1 MLRLFILATF
11 FICQLAFYGQETV
24 QWMSWDQMVKKRAT
38 DSIKKKVF
46 IDLYTGWCGWGKR
59 MDGTTFKDPNIVSY
73 MNQNYYSVKF
83 DAETRDTVQF
93 NNHTFI
99 NSDPSFIKTNPKS
112 RGKTHWFAHSLLD
125 GSLSYPSYV
134 ILDENLTRLMI
145 YKGFKDTEKLL
156 GILLFFSSDQHK
168 FYHNYLNASWQ
179 KTIEKK

>member
-46 IDLYTGWCGWGKR
+46 IDLYTGWCGWCKR

-83 DAETRDTVQF
+83 DAETRDTVKF
-93 NNHTFI
+93 NNHTFQ
-99 NSDPSFIKTNPKS
+99 SCPIKSNEFEKKVANDCCDKDTS
-112 RGKTHWFAHSLLD
+112 AWAWI
-125 GSLSYPSYV
+125 YPSH
-134 ILDENLTRLMI
+134 T
-145 YKGFKDTEKLL
+145 
-156 GILLFFSSDQHK
+156 HC
-168 FYHNYLNASWQ
+168 
-179 KTIEKK
+179 